1 MLMNYTAPGERLI
14 YTTIVFF
21 TPSSRK
27 LLSGLNHLHSHA
39 NQYRECTYFITLA
52 PDLISHTGV
61 AHCYDKYQAP
71 PPGSQFRW
79 HHRNHFSPWHCRD
92 KFPLLISTNQI
103 REKPAVIM
111 TLSGVSFYSRDSTA
125 PFFAHESCYF
135 SHSNEPCA
143 PSQHSMSDRERERRE
158 ARELVKC
165 TEWAAVITALVKALF
180 YSVQRVSPVWLS
192 LSLPLIFL
200 SVW

>member
-1 MLMNYTAPGERLI
+1 MHFWSRNYTDSFLFYFYSAILMNYTAPGERLI

-79 HHRNHFSPWHCRD
+79 HHRNHFSPWHCRN

-111 TLSGVSFYSRDSTA
+111 TLSGVSFYSRGFHRSFLCTWILLFQPLKRTVRSKPALD
-125 PFFAHESCYF
+125 EW
-135 SHSNEPCA
+135 
-143 PSQHSMSDRERERRE
+143 QGERAEGGTG
-158 ARELVKC
+158 AG
-165 TEWAAVITALVKALF
+165 
-180 YSVQRVSPVWLS
+180 
-192 LSLPLIFL
+192 
-200 SVW
+200 